1 MLILIVV
8 PVARV
13 KGKLDS
19 FEPSNKNCLR
29 HYCTYTDTQGYKLE
43 KCEISRAGFSFKNG
57 ECCCHGCLR
66 KNQRRNNWCQK
77 RTTRAG
83 NPSPL
88 IPSPLICRAYVLG
101 ILANHPRYQPLDE
114 QCLVEERNCTCT
126 NENKSKQLK
135 LKDTKPKPLN
145 EIREKMKLA
154 KEDYEKNKAY
164 HQRDCSILITISL

>member
-1 MLILIVV
+1 MVN
-8 PVARV
+8 VAATV
-13 KGKLDS
+13 AYEKIKGEITGVRN
-19 FEPSNKNCLR
+19 EPPEQVIR
-29 HYCTYTDTQGYKLE
+29 H
-43 KCEISRAGFSFKNG
+43 
-57 ECCCHGCLR
+57 
-66 KNQRRNNWCQK
+66 
-77 RTTRAG
+77 
-83 NPSPL
+83 PL
-88 IPSPLICRAYVLG
+88 YRAYELG

-164 HQRDCSILITISL
+164 HQRDCSILITIY

>member
-1 MLILIVV
+1 M
-8 PVARV
+8 
-13 KGKLDS
+13 
-19 FEPSNKNCLR
+19 FR

-43 KCEISRAGFSFKNG
+43 KCEISRDGFAFKNG

-83 NPSPL
+83 NNLSRPNS
-88 IPSPLICRAYVLG
+88 AY
-101 ILANHPRYQPLDE
+101 IQNIQANHPRYQPLDE

-164 HQRDCSILITISL
+164 HQRTVRLSSRFSFYEIITVSK

>member
-1 MLILIVV
+1 MKSVELVFLSKMVN
-8 PVARV
+8 VAATV
-13 KGKLDS
+13 AYEKIKGEITGVRN
-19 FEPSNKNCLR
+19 EPPEQVIHHPL
-29 HYCTYTDTQGYKLE
+29 YWAYK
-43 KCEISRAGFSFKNG
+43 
-57 ECCCHGCLR
+57 
-66 KNQRRNNWCQK
+66 
-77 RTTRAG
+77 
-83 NPSPL
+83 
-88 IPSPLICRAYVLG
+88 LG

-164 HQRDCSILITISL
+164 HQRIVRLSLRFNFYEIITFSK

>member
-1 MLILIVV
+1 MVN
-8 PVARV
+8 VAAMV
-13 KGKLDS
+13 ASAKIKGEITGVRN
-19 FEPSNKNCLR
+19 EPPEQVIR
-29 HYCTYTDTQGYKLE
+29 H
-43 KCEISRAGFSFKNG
+43 
-57 ECCCHGCLR
+57 
-66 KNQRRNNWCQK
+66 
-77 RTTRAG
+77 
-83 NPSPL
+83 PL
-88 IPSPLICRAYVLG
+88 YRHHLYRAYKLG

-164 HQRDCSILITISL
+164 HQRDCSILITI